1 MRSGE
6 KLGREASAERM
17 GLDSGHPSTV
27 TNAGDAESG
36 GALWFRVE
44 TMARSAGIAAIG
56 ACSVEPLEPAR
67 TVLRLR
73 KAQGLSATMQF
84 TYRNPERSTDP
95 TRALG
100 SAQSIVVAA
109 WPYARTATSSNTDRA
124 AQSDPPAEVDRQ
136 PAVGRVAQYAWR
148 DHYAELRTALEGVA
162 GLLRAEGYEA
172 RIHLD
177 DNHLVDRN
185 VAYRAG
191 LGWYG
196 KNANL
201 LLPGLGSWFVL
212 GSVVTDA
219 LLPTTGPPL
228 ADGCGP
234 CQRCIDDCPT
244 NAIIA
249 PGVVDA
255 RRCLAW
261 LVQGPGE
268 IPVEFRSAVGDRI
281 YGCDD
286 CQDVCPPNQ
295 AQGAGRDLE
304 ADGDPV
310 IDIAWILRASDEEL
324 MARVGRWYIAKRDP
338 NIVRRTA
345 LVVLGNTGDPSDPEV
360 VELLTRYSNH
370 DLPLL
375 RDHADW
381 AANQLGL
388 ARD

>member
-1 MRSGE
+1 VVTITANTDSGPPGAALWDRIRS
-6 KLGREASAERM
+6 LGRS
-17 GLDSGHPSTV
+17 V
-27 TNAGDAESG
+27 
-36 GALWFRVE
+36 
-44 TMARSAGIAAIG
+44 GIAALG
-56 ACSVEPLEPAR
+56 SCSAEPLEPAR
-67 TVLRLR
+67 TVLPLR

-109 WPYARTATSSNTDRA
+109 WPYARTASG
-124 AQSDPPAEVDRQ
+124 PVDRGE
-136 PAVGRVAQYAWR
+136 AVGRVAQYAWR
-148 DHYAELRTALEGVA
+148 DHYADLRTALETIA
-162 GLLRAEGYEA
+162 ELLRTEGHEA
-172 RIHLD
+172 QVHLD

-212 GSVVTDA
+212 GSVLTDA
-219 LLPTTGPPL
+219 TLPTAAPPL

-234 CQRCIDDCPT
+234 CRRCIDDCPT
-244 NAIIA
+244 DAIVA

-268 IPVEFRSAVGDRI
+268 IPVEFRAAVGDRI

-295 AQGAGRDLE
+295 ARIAGPPLE
-304 ADGDPV
+304 VDGDPA
-310 IDIAWILRASDEEL
+310 IEIAWILRAGDDEL
-324 MARVGRWYIAKRDP
+324 MARVGRWYIAGRDP
-338 NIVRRTA
+338 NVVRRTA
-345 LVVLGNTGDPSDPEV
+345 LVVLGNTGDPSDPAV
-360 VELLTRYSNH
+360 AELLARYRNH

-375 RDHADW
+375 REHADW
-381 AANQLGL
+381 AAEQLGL
-388 ARD
+388 TVS

>member
-1 MRSGE
+1 MTNAANVESESTLPESTLPESTLPESTLWGRIDA
-6 KLGREASAERM
+6 LGRS
-17 GLDSGHPSTV
+17 S
-27 TNAGDAESG
+27 
-36 GALWFRVE
+36 
-44 TMARSAGIAAIG
+44 GIAAIG
-56 ACSVEPLEPAR
+56 ACSAEPLEPAR
-67 TVLRLR
+67 TVLPLR
-73 KAQGLSATMQF
+73 KALGLSASMQF

-95 TRALG
+95 TRALE

-109 WPYARTATSSNTDRA
+109 WSYARSAGHNSTDHSERGQA
-124 AQSDPPAEVDRQ
+124 DPA

-148 DHYAELRTALEGVA
+148 DHYADLRVALEA
-162 GLLRAEGYEA
+162 IADLLRAEGHQA
-172 RIHLD
+172 RVHLD

-201 LLPGLGSWFVL
+201 LLPGLGSWFVI
-212 GSVVTDA
+212 GSIVTDA
-219 LLPTTGPPL
+219 VIATTGPPL
-228 ADGCGP
+228 TDGCGP

-268 IPVEFRSAVGDRI
+268 IPVEFREAVGDRI

-295 AQGAGRDLE
+295 TQIAGPSLE
-304 ADGDPV
+304 VDGDPA

-324 MARVGRWYIAKRDP
+324 MARVGRWYIAQRDP
-338 NIVRRTA
+338 NVVRRTA
-345 LVVLGNTGDPSDPEV
+345 LVVLGNTGDPSDPLV
-360 VELLTRYSNH
+360 VELIARYSNH
-370 DLPLL
+370 DVPLL
-375 RDHADW
+375 REHADW
-381 AANQLGL
+381 AATQLGL
-388 ARD
+388 AQS

>member
-1 MRSGE
+1 MSTNPRHPFLVTDAANTESALPGSGLTE
-6 KLGREASAERM
+6 SGLPGSRASGSGLWDRIESLGRS
-17 GLDSGHPSTV
+17 S
-27 TNAGDAESG
+27 
-36 GALWFRVE
+36 
-44 TMARSAGIAAIG
+44 GIAAIG
-56 ACSVEPLEPAR
+56 VCSADPLEPAR
-67 TVLRLR
+67 TVLPLR
-73 KAQGLSATMQF
+73 KAQGLSSSMQF

-100 SAQSIVVAA
+100 TAQSLVVAA
-109 WPYARTATSSNTDRA
+109 WPYARTEPTTPY
-124 AQSDPPAEVDRQ
+124 SDT
-136 PAVGRVAQYAWR
+136 AVGRVAQYAWR
-148 DHYAELRTALEGVA
+148 DHYADLQAVLDTIAD
-162 GLLRAEGYEA
+162 LLRGEGHEA
-172 RIHLD
+172 RVHLD

-219 LLPTTGPPL
+219 FLSPTGPPL

-234 CQRCIDDCPT
+234 CRRCIEDCPT
-244 NAIIA
+244 KAIVA

-268 IPVEFRSAVGDRI
+268 IPVEFRAAVGDRI

-295 AQGAGRDLE
+295 AGVAGPPLE
-304 ADGDPV
+304 SDGDPA
-310 IDIAWILRASDEEL
+310 IDIAWILRAGDDEL
-324 MARVGRWYIAKRDP
+324 MNRVGRWYIADRDP

-345 LVVLGNTGDPSDPEV
+345 LVVLGNTGDPSDPGV
-360 VELLTRYSNH
+360 VELVARYRNH
-370 DLPLL
+370 ALPLL
-375 RDHADW
+375 REHADW
-381 AANQLGL
+381 AADRLGL
-388 ARD
+388 TNV